1 MIPNR
6 IKNIILTKRIPHR
19 ELFCNLHTEKYFKEI
34 ADLWEISELDIM
46 VCNTLQRRISFTLLD
61 KYSVIVFDNY
71 LLELSQ
77 MFNCLSSNIDDI
89 AFKYVYCKLMSE
101 SYFLHGNEYLTDVNK
116 RLFERVLN
124 KINPSFIE
132 AINNYDHE
140 ILIVQQ
146 IFLLAHEVM
155 HCDFRRNPYS
165 LLEQIENL
173 KSLIKKIE
181 DGADRLSKMN
191 KSEIKHIYENSSIT
205 ADSKFLNKIA
215 DNNIVNSLKVNDNY
229 MEEICCDNLAATL
242 TLCIAIEKYGLDP
255 KKSVFAIFKVLSTQ
269 FIIFCTDKFVE
280 NNFNSTAIQDF
291 TNRLLILRYTILNFF
306 RVRQSDTL
314 DHIRFYLKT
323 EQNDWIDSVYNK
335 FIQFL
340 LLQKSIRFHY
350 ENGEDVKRTLDL

>member
-1 MIPNR
+1 
-6 IKNIILTKRIPHR
+6 
-19 ELFCNLHTEKYFKEI
+19 
-34 ADLWEISELDIM
+34 
-46 VCNTLQRRISFTLLD
+46 
-61 KYSVIVFDNY
+61 
-71 LLELSQ
+71 

-89 AFKYVYCKLMSE
+89 TFKYAYCKLMSE

-132 AINNYDHE
+132 TINNYDHE

-155 HCDFRRNPYS
+155 HCDFRRNPYNF
-165 LLEQIENL
+165 LEQIENL
-173 KSLIKKIE
+173 KSLMKKIE

-205 ADSKFLNKIA
+205 ADSKFLNKIS

-229 MEEICCDNLAATL
+229 MEEIGCNNLATTL
-242 TLCIAIEKYGLDP
+242 TLCIAIEKYRLDP
-255 KKSVFAIFKVLSTQ
+255 KKSVFAIFKVLSIQ
-269 FIIFCTDKFVE
+269 FIIFCTNKFVE
-280 NNFNSTAIQDF
+280 NSFNLIAIQDF
-291 TNRLLILRYTILNFF
+291 SNRLLILRYTIVIFV

-314 DHIRFYLKT
+314 DNIRFYLKT
-323 EQNDWIDSVYNK
+323 EQNDWIDSVYNE

-350 ENGEDVKRTLDL
+350 ENGEGVNRTLDL